1 MGTKELAERVAEY
14 AEKGGNAFLLENHG
28 ALCIGKSPLNAFD
41 RLECLEQAAKL
52 TVFSH
57 LVKANGIE
65 EKERDRIA
73 DMR

>member
-1 MGTKELAERVAEY
+1 M
-14 AEKGGNAFLLENHG
+14 ENHG

-52 TVFSH
+52 SALSH
-57 LVKANGIE
+57 LVNAEGIE
-65 EKERDRIA
+65 EKERNRIA